1 MIRAISIHMCSYH
14 IVDFQSNWNQAR
26 INSTRIE
33 SDSVKSIMKC
43 LSYGDVFGAFS
54 ELNNPDIFISSR
66 PTYHDMISQ
75 KYETQK
81 QKYAFF
87 VRGRSGS
94 GKSFVSNLLVKL
106 CTSLNLKV
114 GHVERDVVICNT
126 VRKVQGLPE
135 LSARPTSFEYADYH
149 TFYKQNKLSAQ
160 VNNAMKEQFKYY
172 LDIYDAVIIDTQMS
186 LFRGFDQI
194 IPDSISNCICIALDV
209 SRNIPLE
216 DDSKNGVSLQT
227 QLSMF
232 GDSSAL
238 KPFDLSGTN
247 IFALSSTYTHN
258 QRPVGVCPDF
268 VFPIAYN
275 QHFFGENSIGFAHF
289 SDFLKNLHSHMSVP
303 DISSLNLN
311 SINTDEM
318 NLIQYINHLYATN
331 DKSYDNVIQI
341 LKSQYYQVGAPSQL
355 KGTIDEKNFLS
366 IKYLD
371 HNNNWN
377 KWGRESRGTT
387 LTLIDGK
394 WVMLK
399 YLLERGAEM
408 LTGMQVKRGIDKTDN
423 IDTKMDFKASHLS
436 RPQQELIQDLREG
449 NPIDLVM
456 SFKKDGSLL
465 SCALYTGSFGVL
477 MRRLILSYCDDF
489 TKAVMTQYD
498 KISGNGD
505 VFVFQSQSTLFIGD
519 AMYDYTT
526 TAIFPEAVS
535 SLSPIQKIQT
545 YSAPFMKRMKMMF
558 ESIDG
563 DIKQVLGETICA
575 NRTESYSGYVHKE
588 LAMSYSVS
596 SFTILSITSIKGDS
610 YNVYPHYMYSDLIK
624 NSGFAEPAF
633 WKCISVAQVDK
644 LIQDVDSY
652 IFNKM
657 ELQEFY
663 ESNPPSNIY
672 SYEMIM
678 DCEGFV
684 TYDLKR
690 NNSYGKIKTDSYY
703 KSHKLRDD
711 NIPFLCELNKVAG
724 HIFPLARIVDETISQ
739 LDIKLSL
746 INPELVNVIISDE
759 MMVVLPEKAK
769 KTFSDRPRPVQ
780 FKIIINNAKAKFS
793 ELAFGVFQKY
803 FPSLLLNDEIKTFV
817 VSYAMKTELWLDSPK
832 PIDDKL
838 KSELV
843 YNLINMSH

>member
-1 MIRAISIHMCSYH
+1 M
-14 IVDFQSNWNQAR
+14 
-26 INSTRIE
+26 
-33 SDSVKSIMKC
+33 
-43 LSYGDVFGAFS
+43 
-54 ELNNPDIFISSR
+54 
-66 PTYHDMISQ
+66 
-75 KYETQK
+75 
-81 QKYAFF
+81 
-87 VRGRSGS
+87 
-94 GKSFVSNLLVKL
+94 
-106 CTSLNLKV
+106 
-114 GHVERDVVICNT
+114 
-126 VRKVQGLPE
+126 
-135 LSARPTSFEYADYH
+135 
-149 TFYKQNKLSAQ
+149 
-160 VNNAMKEQFKYY
+160 
-172 LDIYDAVIIDTQMS
+172 
-186 LFRGFDQI
+186 LFR
-194 IPDSISNCICIALDV
+194 S
-209 SRNIPLE
+209 
-216 DDSKNGVSLQT
+216 
-227 QLSMF
+227 
-232 GDSSAL
+232 
-238 KPFDLSGTN
+238 
-247 IFALSSTYTHN
+247 
-258 QRPVGVCPDF
+258 
-268 VFPIAYN
+268 
-275 QHFFGENSIGFAHF
+275 
-289 SDFLKNLHSHMSVP
+289 
-303 DISSLNLN
+303 
-311 SINTDEM
+311 
-318 NLIQYINHLYATN
+318 
-331 DKSYDNVIQI
+331 
-341 LKSQYYQVGAPSQL
+341 
-355 KGTIDEKNFLS
+355 
-366 IKYLD
+366 
-371 HNNNWN
+371 
-377 KWGRESRGTT
+377 
-387 LTLIDGK
+387 
-394 WVMLK
+394 
-399 YLLERGAEM
+399 
-408 LTGMQVKRGIDKTDN
+408 KRGIDKTDN

-678 DCEGFV
+678 DCEGF
-684 TYDLKR
+684 
-690 NNSYGKIKTDSYY
+690 
-703 KSHKLRDD
+703 
-711 NIPFLCELNKVAG
+711 
-724 HIFPLARIVDETISQ
+724 
-739 LDIKLSL
+739 
-746 INPELVNVIISDE
+746 
-759 MMVVLPEKAK
+759 
-769 KTFSDRPRPVQ
+769 
-780 FKIIINNAKAKFS
+780 
-793 ELAFGVFQKY
+793 
-803 FPSLLLNDEIKTFV
+803 EIGRAHV
-817 VSYAMKTELWLDSPK
+817 
-832 PIDDKL
+832 
-838 KSELV
+838 
-843 YNLINMSH
+843 